1 MSKVK
6 TIMKTLKLYILFVS
20 IAISSTA
27 ITQEHLKHESWT
39 KLLNKYVSV
48 EGSVNYAGLKKEE
61 AKLDAYLKVLSEN
74 HPTDAWAKEDQLAF
88 WINAYNAFTVKLIV
102 KNYPVKSI
110 KELGGS
116 IYKVNTPWD
125 IKFIKIGEETYD
137 LNNIEHDIIRK
148 EFEEPRIHFA
158 VNCASVS
165 CPILR
170 NEAFVGSKLDT
181 QLDDQAKAFIND
193 KSKNDIQVK
202 SAKLSKI
209 FRWFKGDFE
218 KAKKTV
224 EDFINKYSTV
234 KITKRTEIDYNDYIW
249 ELNE

>member
-1 MSKVK
+1 
-6 TIMKTLKLYILFVS
+6 MKTLKLYLLFISVGVS
-20 IAISSTA
+20 SIGL
-27 ITQEHLKHESWT
+27 TQEHLKHESWT
-39 KLLNKYVSV
+39 KLLSKYVSD
-48 EGSVNYAGLKKEE
+48 EGNVNYAGIKKEE
-61 AKLDAYLKVLSEN
+61 DKLDAYLKVLSEN
-74 HPTDAWAKEDQLAF
+74 HPTESWKKDDQLAF

-110 KELGGS
+110 KDLGGS
-116 IYKVNTPWD
+116 IYKVNTAWD

-165 CPILR
+165 CPKLR
-170 NEAFVGSKLDT
+170 NEAYVGSKLDK

-193 KSKNDIQVK
+193 KTKNDIQAK

-218 KAKKTV
+218 KGKQSV
-224 EDFINKYSTV
+224 EGFINKYATV
-234 KITKRTEIDYNDYIW
+234 KITKKTEIDFNDYLW
-249 ELNE
+249 DLNE